1 MKRRSFA
8 EPHSS
13 LGLFAHQHASSSSA
27 NGASGGAV
35 QQWISVA
42 DGANKPRRSPGRT
55 ARRFSAFVG
64 TNIGLAARRGSA
76 MPVLQHEPEF
86 EASTKSQ
93 QVLGLRNEEWNRVQ
107 SKVLSVF
114 NKRRLQP
121 GELYELNKMV
131 KVAIK
136 SEIGSFISEYY
147 KKNLLQRG
155 MKSLYDSL
163 DNDEGRGLLTS
174 LAELWNYFFTEI
186 LPTLRA
192 IFYPVQTK
200 GLTMYQLSL
209 LGFRDHVV
217 LQLPLAKALSSCN
230 ESEIPPE
237 ITQMLLNLHAVHDGG
252 SYATTPS
259 EEYVQLEVLLA
270 KVVCPFL
277 GSKGLF
283 LRMGED
289 DPAVPARDPNAK
301 DDSQSTSGTGSSGA
315 QGRKYDRQRSL
326 QRLSLQIQPSSM
338 DYLANTSGGSTPSS
352 PSAYA
357 REHGAVR
364 KLQLGHVQRRSSAL
378 VLSSLETLEEVE
390 RSGFVGSFRERRR
403 SKSEIEF
410 DGRR

>member
-8 EPHSS
+8 EPHATLSLLAAHHQSPSS
-13 LGLFAHQHASSSSA
+13 GV
-27 NGASGGAV
+27 GGGTGVV
-35 QQWISVA
+35 QPWISA
-42 DGANKPRRSPGRT
+42 TDTPSKPRRSPGKT

-64 TNIGLAARRGSA
+64 TNIGLATRRGSA

-86 EASTKSQ
+86 EASTKPQ

-114 NKRRLQP
+114 NKRKLQP

-155 MKSLYDSL
+155 MKILYESL
-163 DNDEGRGLLTS
+163 DNDGGPRLLSS
-174 LAELWNYFFTEI
+174 LADLWNCFFCEI

-200 GLTMYQLSL
+200 GHTMYQLSL

-217 LQLPLAKALSSCN
+217 LQLPLSKALSECN
-230 ESEIPPE
+230 DSEVPPE
-237 ITQMLLNLHAVHDGG
+237 ITQMLLNLHAVHEAGNP
-252 SYATTPS
+252 AATPS
-259 EEYVQLEVLLA
+259 EEYVQLELLLA

-277 GSKGLF
+277 GSKGLY
-283 LRMGED
+283 LRMGES

-301 DDSQSTSGTGSSGA
+301 EDGQGTSGSPAGS
-315 QGRKYDRQRSL
+315 QGRKHGQYVPRVKPRLKDSL
-326 QRLSLQIQPSSM
+326 RLLRAGGFISSLSMSHLSL
-338 DYLANTSGGSTPSS
+338 L
-352 PSAYA
+352 
-357 REHGAVR
+357 
-364 KLQLGHVQRRSSAL
+364 
-378 VLSSLETLEEVE
+378 
-390 RSGFVGSFRERRR
+390 
-403 SKSEIEF
+403 
-410 DGRR
+410 

>member
-13 LGLFAHQHASSSSA
+13 LGLFAQHHASTNSPSSA
-27 NGASGGAV
+27 NGATGGAV

-121 GELYELNKMV
+121 GELYELNKLV

-163 DNDEGRGLLTS
+163 DNDGGQGLLSS

-200 GLTMYQLSL
+200 GHTMYQLSL

-217 LQLPLAKALSSCN
+217 LQLPLKKALSSCN

-252 SYATTPS
+252 TYATTPS
-259 EEYVQLEVLLA
+259 EEYVQLEAILA

-277 GSKGLF
+277 GSKGLY

-301 DDSQSTSGTGSSGA
+301 EDGQGTPGSNSSGT
-315 QGRKYDRQRSL
+315 QGRKYETYPKSRVCLKVININSL
-326 QRLSLQIQPSSM
+326 
-338 DYLANTSGGSTPSS
+338 D
-352 PSAYA
+352 
-357 REHGAVR
+357 
-364 KLQLGHVQRRSSAL
+364 
-378 VLSSLETLEEVE
+378 
-390 RSGFVGSFRERRR
+390 
-403 SKSEIEF
+403 
-410 DGRR
+410 

>member
-1 MKRRSFA
+1 
-8 EPHSS
+8 
-13 LGLFAHQHASSSSA
+13 
-27 NGASGGAV
+27 
-35 QQWISVA
+35 
-42 DGANKPRRSPGRT
+42 
-55 ARRFSAFVG
+55 
-64 TNIGLAARRGSA
+64 
-76 MPVLQHEPEF
+76 
-86 EASTKSQ
+86 
-93 QVLGLRNEEWNRVQ
+93 
-107 SKVLSVF
+107 
-114 NKRRLQP
+114 
-121 GELYELNKMV
+121 
-131 KVAIK
+131 
-136 SEIGSFISEYY
+136 
-147 KKNLLQRG
+147 

-163 DNDEGRGLLTS
+163 DNDGGQGLLSS

-200 GLTMYQLSL
+200 GHTMYQLSL

-217 LQLPLAKALSSCN
+217 LQLPLKKALSSCN

-252 SYATTPS
+252 TYATTPS
-259 EEYVQLEVLLA
+259 EEYVQLEAILA

-277 GSKGLF
+277 GSKGLY

-301 DDSQSTSGTGSSGA
+301 EDGQGTPGSNSSGT

-326 QRLSLQIQPSSM
+326 QRLSLQIQPSNM

-352 PSAYA
+352 PSSHA
-357 REHGAVR
+357 RENVAAR
-364 KLQLGHVQRRSSAL
+364 RLQMTHQRRGSAL
-378 VLSSLETLEEVE
+378 VLSSLETLEEVD
-390 RSGFVGSFRERRR
+390 RSGFVGSCRERRR